1 MRRSVATR
9 TLVATCT
16 MIAVAV
22 VAVYAQVAGHDFV
35 EFDDGLYITGNPH
48 IQAGLS
54 VDSLAWAMGGAIEIG
69 GVNAYIWQ
77 PLTWLS
83 YLIDAELYGIEN
95 AGPWLLT
102 NVGWHIASAWVLL
115 AALFGLTGRFWP
127 SAFVAALF
135 ALHPIQTESVAWASG
150 RRDLLAGF
158 FLNLT
163 LLAYAHYV
171 RRRNW
176 MRYGGL
182 LLTMFLSLAAKGSQ
196 VSLPFLLLLLDY
208 WPLSR
213 LRLDAAGG
221 ESRERLV
228 LEKLPLLFLSLAMVL
243 VNLAPV
249 SSTSG
254 PWATDPPL
262 LERAG
267 DGVMAYGATLGRLFW
282 PDGLAIVY
290 PTPVQMGLQA
300 PSAIQIGVVIAG
312 LIALTVLA
320 AVATQRRGYLIVGWL
335 WFLGMLFPLIGL
347 IPSGLRVMHD
357 RYAYIPMIGIGIAI
371 SFGAADLLARHR
383 APRSLAIA
391 LAASVLVACGLVSF
405 NQAGVWQNSLAL
417 FDHTLAV
424 TERNAIVRFYRGNTL
439 VVGGDLDGARG
450 EFEAALE
457 INPSYPE
464 ALQNLGHLQLRLGRP
479 DLAIGLI
486 ERALESRPQ
495 WIHATTNLGR
505 AQFANGDRERGLATL
520 NSVVARAPGSVD
532 VRHAL
537 AVAYQQSGRLNEAAL
552 AYREALRLDPNH
564 EPSRQGLARV
574 RSRQR

>member
-1 MRRSVATR
+1 MRRSF
-9 TLVATCT
+9 ATCT
-16 MIAVAV
+16 LIAVAV

-35 EFDDGLYITGNPH
+35 QFDDDLYITSNPNV
-48 IQAGLS
+48 QAGLS
-54 VDSLAWAMGGAIEIG
+54 LDSVAWAMGGAIEIG

-77 PLTWLS
+77 PVTWLS
-83 YLIDAELYGIEN
+83 YLIDAELYGFED

-115 AALFGLTGRFWP
+115 AAMYGMTGRFWP

-150 RRDLLAGF
+150 RRDVLAGF

-171 RRRNW
+171 RSRNW
-176 MRYGGL
+176 ARYAGL
-182 LLTMFLSLAAKGSQ
+182 LLAMFLSLAAKGSQ

-213 LRLDAAGG
+213 LRFNAGG

-228 LEKLPLLFLSLAMVL
+228 LEKLPLLFLSFAMVL

-249 SSTSG
+249 SATSG
-254 PWATDPPL
+254 PWASDPAL

-282 PDGLAIVY
+282 PGGLAIIY

-300 PSAIQIGVVIAG
+300 PSASQIGVVLAG
-312 LIALTVLA
+312 LIALTALA

-347 IPSGLRVMHD
+347 VPSGLRVMHD
-357 RYAYIPMIGIGIAI
+357 RYAYIPMIGLAIAI
-371 SFGAADLLARHR
+371 SFGAADLLAQRR
-383 APRSLAIA
+383 APRSLLIGA
-391 LAASVLVACGLVSF
+391 AASVLAACAVVSW
-405 NQAGVWQNSLAL
+405 NQAGVWQSSQSL

-424 TERNAIVRFYRGNTL
+424 TQRNAIVHFYRGNTL
-439 VVGGDLDGARG
+439 VVGGDLDGARV
-450 EFEAALE
+450 EFEAALD
-457 INPSYPE
+457 INPSYPD
-464 ALQNLGHLQLRLGRP
+464 ALQSLGHLQLRLGRP

-486 ERALESRPQ
+486 ERAIQSRPG
-495 WIHATTNLGR
+495 WVHAMMNLGR
-505 AQFANGDRERGLATL
+505 AQSANGDLKQALATL

-537 AVAYQQSGRLNEAAL
+537 AIAYHQSGRIDEAAD

-564 EPSRQGLARV
+564 EPSRRGLARV
-574 RSRQR
+574 RLRQR